1 MENMILMYVNEI
13 FHVVS
18 HFPRYISCYI
28 AENPFPLGQCSA
40 PYVVWMGDIVYL
52 IFDPELQV
60 VYGVGV
66 VADRLQVTGGGSSL
80 AGQGSQL
87 NNLLTKLNE
96 RIALVVLEKNR

>member
-1 MENMILMYVNEI
+1 
-13 FHVVS
+13 
-18 HFPRYISCYI
+18 
-28 AENPFPLGQCSA
+28 
-40 PYVVWMGDIVYL
+40 MGDIVYL

-96 RIALVVLEKNR
+96 RIALVVLEKNRYTLPFEIGEGKRRHCADVQ